1 MQSEANSE
9 IPSVT
14 ERGFLAR
21 GLVYQGL
28 RDFAQL
34 RLPGGLPSL
43 LARLPIDEAARL
55 GGTLLASEWYDAL
68 PVAVIAAE
76 AAKLADQPLQD
87 YMFAN
92 ARWQGER
99 DLGALQKIFLGLP
112 SPEEVALRL
121 PRAAGHYF
129 NFGGGESQLIGARC
143 IRLTKR
149 HIPRSLVAWFHG
161 VCLGFADV
169 VLTRAGARN
178 LIMDLV
184 SSEAEAKEG
193 LDSITL
199 FFELS
204 WK

>member
-1 MQSEANSE
+1 VRSEANSE
-9 IPSVT
+9 VPSPT

-43 LARLPIDEAARL
+43 LARLPAAEAALL

-68 PVAVIAAE
+68 PVAVIATE
-76 AAKLADQPLQD
+76 AALLADQPLKD

-99 DLGALQKIFLGLP
+99 DLGALQRLFLGMP
-112 SPEEVALRL
+112 SPQEAALRL
-121 PRAAGHYF
+121 HRAATHYF
-129 NFGGGESQLIGARC
+129 NFGGGESELIGSRC
-143 IRLTKR
+143 VRLTKR
-149 HIPRSLVAWFHG
+149 HIPRSLEAWFHG
-161 VCLGFADV
+161 ASLGFADV

-178 LIMDLV
+178 LALDLV
-184 SSEAEAKEG
+184 SSEAETDQG
-193 LDSITL
+193 LDSTTL
-199 FFELS
+199 YFELS